1 MKGHSQSDE
10 KIANGGDMNRIC
22 KFFIVLGCSV
32 ALTLS
37 SSLFVSAHSASSSQ
51 SAHPSHQIAK
61 KKPVHGRAH
70 QSISL
75 KKKSLS
81 GSGKTATVINQET
94 TARHHVRRAAA
105 VRRSS
110 HATVAASKVVLKKVS
125 HRSRVSRRSTVVIS
139 RSPEAKKVLETRRA
153 VSPQAES
160 RSIALVGDSG
170 AGLSRR
176 ITARSAMI
184 MDAAT
189 GEAIYAQ
196 ASDVPA
202 QPAST
207 IKVLTGVIS
216 LDVLSKNTLVPVSRY
231 AAMMPKSKI
240 FLSPGKKY
248 PANDLINAV
257 LLASAND
264 ASVALAEKIA
274 GSEQAFAKMMTAK
287 ARCFGATNTMC
298 KTANGLT
305 ASGQYTT
312 AHDLAVIFNNAM
324 RNSEFANKLAVP
336 EIVNT
341 DGKVIKSHNRALWQV
356 AGAEGGKTGY
366 TYVAKKTY
374 VGKFKRGNDEIVVS
388 LMGSETLWPDV
399 KKLVE
404 YGFAKKHQARASV
417 ASAPPAGESRLVVQ
431 LEKFSSHHLSRA
443 SSL

>member
-1 MKGHSQSDE
+1 
-10 KIANGGDMNRIC
+10 MNRIC

-37 SSLFVSAHSASSSQ
+37 SSSFVGAHSASSSQ
-51 SAHPSHQIAK
+51 SAHPSQSIAK
-61 KKPVHGRAH
+61 KKTVHSRAH

-81 GSGKTATVINQET
+81 GSGKTATVIKKEAP
-94 TARHHVRRAAA
+94 ARRHERLAKAI
-105 VRRSS
+105 RSG
-110 HATVAASKVVLKKVS
+110 HDTVASKVVLKKAG
-125 HRSRVSRRSTVVIS
+125 HRARGARRSTVVIS
-139 RSPEAKKVLETRRA
+139 RSPAAKSSPETRRA
-153 VSPQAES
+153 VSPQTES

-170 AGLSRR
+170 AGLSHR

-196 ASDVPA
+196 ASDAPA

-216 LDVLSKNTLVPVSRY
+216 LDVLPKNTLVPVSRR

-312 AHDLAVIFNNAM
+312 AHDLAVIFNKAM
-324 RNSEFANKLAVP
+324 RNSEFANKLAVH

-356 AGAEGGKTGY
+356 DGAEGGKTGY
-366 TYVAKKTY
+366 TDVAKKTY

-404 YGFAKKHQARASV
+404 YGFARKHQARGPV
-417 ASAPPAGESRLVVQ
+417 ASAPTAGDTRLLVQ
-431 LEKFSSHHLSRA
+431 LEKFSSRHLSRG